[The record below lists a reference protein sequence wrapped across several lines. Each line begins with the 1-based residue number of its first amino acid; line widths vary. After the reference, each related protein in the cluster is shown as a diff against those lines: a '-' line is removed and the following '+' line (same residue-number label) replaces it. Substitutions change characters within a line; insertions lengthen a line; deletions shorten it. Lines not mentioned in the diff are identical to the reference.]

1 MKNTLKT
8 LLITTALLSLS
19 GCFDSD
25 NPKQEAKKEQKYLE
39 FFETRKTRPLNVKTA
54 SGSYLIAQHAQYAN
68 DWESASIH
76 INKFIGENPSISR
89 DYRDLLEKRAMVL
102 NLGAGKIDGA
112 HYYAKNLS
120 EEEKNPLSV
129 LVSTLPH
136 IRKNDFKKAQ
146 ESIDS
151 MSSGGMADLIKPI
164 IKNWM
169 VFGQEETPKIVKN
182 LSGQGLYHLILG
194 ADYSG
199 DRDYLKKVID
209 VKFTRTGLNAQSLID
224 IADIMVRNGYSGRAL
239 SLYQDIQSK
248 KPDHKELNVKIS
260 LLESGDDLPQ
270 SDLFKKIKN
279 PEKGAAMAI
288 LDVGMLLF
296 REQSLD
302 SARIFAHLALN
313 LDPELEDA
321 NLLLAYVAAQYEQ
334 YDEAIAFFKT
344 ITENDFERFVQAQM
358 QVSELQE
365 YAGRSEEALKTLEK
379 VARLEDSIELQMQI
393 GDLARSHD
401 DYKRALKAYNAAFD
415 MIGDDTPEEYWGLYY
430 SRGIIYER
438 LNDWDKAEQDL
449 QQALTFEPNHPY
461 VLNYLGYSWADQGK
475 NLDDA
480 LSMISKAVS
489 LRPDDGY
496 IVDSLGWVYFKLG
509 EYNRAVDPLENAVE
523 LLPED
528 PTVNDHLGDAY
539 WKVGRKHEARFQWSR
554 ALSFAENAPD
564 SLTDTEAQDLLGQ
577 LEKKLKAGL

>member
-1 MKNTLKT
+1 M
-8 LLITTALLSLS
+8 
-19 GCFDSD
+19 
-25 NPKQEAKKEQKYLE
+25 
-39 FFETRKTRPLNVKTA
+39 
-54 SGSYLIAQHAQYAN
+54 IAQHAQYVN

-76 INKFIGENPSISR
+76 INKFIGENPSMSR

-102 NLGAGKIDGA
+102 NLGAGKIDDA

-120 EEEKNPLSV
+120 KEEQNPLSV

-136 IRKNDFKKAQ
+136 IRKHDFKKAQ
-146 ESIDS
+146 EIIES

-169 VFGQEETPKIVKN
+169 VFGQEKNPKIVKK
-182 LSGQGLYHLILG
+182 LSGQELYHLILG

-199 DRDYLKKVID
+199 DKDYLKKVID
-209 VKFTRTGLNAQSLID
+209 VKLMRTGLNAQSLID

-239 SLYQDIQSK
+239 SLYQDVQSK
-248 KPDHKELNVKIS
+248 KPDHKELNAKIS
-260 LLESGDDLPQ
+260 LLEDGNDIPQ
-270 SDLFKKIKN
+270 RDLFKKIKN
-279 PEKGAAMAI
+279 PEKGSAMAI

-334 YDEAIAFFKT
+334 YDEAIAFFET

-365 YAGRSEEALKTLEK
+365 YAGRSEDALKTLEK
-379 VARLEDSIELQMQI
+379 VSRLEDSIELQMQI

-415 MIGDDTPEEYWGLYY
+415 MIGDDTPKEYWGLYY

-554 ALSFAENAPD
+554 ALSFAENAPE